1 MDQCGSPSSPS
12 SGGYSV
18 SSSRGHFPTS
28 GHCEHR
34 RYEKSGRSAAGLLPS
49 MPEPFQRSLS
59 TTSPPRSASR
69 LEMRFGQAVWVRRC
83 PHGNG
88 LKFRPSGGWT
98 TTTTTTLA
106 GMGTPVAEPH
116 FLHPMAMLGYGL
128 SWSSERKSPP
138 IDSGNSL
145 TTPSMR
151 EGSTSSPTKMQPVL
165 AAATAMLLRPLSMG
179 SHTT

>member
-1 MDQCGSPSSPS
+1 MVPRRVHPAVVIQCHQAEDIPQRPDTVNTGDMRNRAVPQRACCHPCQSRSSEA
-12 SGGYSV
+12 
-18 SSSRGHFPTS
+18 SRRPA
-28 GHCEHR
+28 R
-34 RYEKSGRSAAGLLPS
+34 QGRH
-49 MPEPFQRSLS
+49 
-59 TTSPPRSASR
+59 SR
-69 LEMRFGQAVWVRRC
+69 LEMRFGQAVWVRQC
-83 PHGNG
+83 PHGTG

-151 EGSTSSPTKMQPVL
+151 EGSTSAPTKMQPVL